1 MTDNR
6 WTLDPAVNKYLA
18 NMTVPKQL
26 IEKLQA
32 ESQPIEAAAP
42 KSGNAAPD
50 FEAERLSGSGQRSGE
65 QLRLSDFRGRPIA
78 LQFGSYTCPV
88 WRAQIHRF
96 NEIYEE
102 LQKQLQFL
110 IVYTREAHPEDGWQV
125 EINHDQDVVYNQ
137 PTTIN
142 ERAHVAS
149 TCLTRHGISTPVLLD
164 DMDDSINKVYSGWP
178 ERLYLIDKD
187 GIVRHRSVPGPFQMK
202 AIETWYEALKEYAT
216 VST

>member
-32 ESQPIEAAAP
+32 ESQPIEAGAP
-42 KSGNAAPD
+42 KAGNAAPD
-50 FEAERLSGSGQRSGE
+50 FEAERLSSSGQRSGE

-102 LQKQLQFL
+102 LQKHLVGDNVRL
-110 IVYTREAHPEDGWQV
+110 RRVHLSGARATR
-125 EINHDQDVVYNQ
+125 
-137 PTTIN
+137 
-142 ERAHVAS
+142 
-149 TCLTRHGISTPVLLD
+149 
-164 DMDDSINKVYSGWP
+164 
-178 ERLYLIDKD
+178 
-187 GIVRHRSVPGPFQMK
+187 
-202 AIETWYEALKEYAT
+202 
-216 VST
+216 